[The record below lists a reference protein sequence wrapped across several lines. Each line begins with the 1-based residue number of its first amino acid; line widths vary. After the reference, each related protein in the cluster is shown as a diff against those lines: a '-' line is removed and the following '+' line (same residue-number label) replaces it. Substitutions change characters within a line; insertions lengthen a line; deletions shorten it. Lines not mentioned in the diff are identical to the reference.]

1 LLAYTAR
8 RAGVEAPLAE
18 ASDRVNKETNAS
30 LFKMVKHMVTKND
43 VVAVLGL
50 SYKPDTYIT
59 EESAGLYL
67 AQQLKQDGYKVVVHD
82 YGARPDIAPSVHE
95 FEHLDDPNVLQ
106 KREDVKLAV
115 ICCPWPQYRSV
126 KFAPGTKVLTPW
138 KL

>member
-1 LLAYTAR
+1 M
-8 RAGVEAPLAE
+8 P
-18 ASDRVNKETNAS
+18 D
-30 LFKMVKHMVTKND
+30 LFKTVQNLVTKKD
-43 VVAVLGL
+43 TVAVLGL

-67 AQQLKQDGYKVVVHD
+67 AQQLKRQGYKVVVHD

-95 FEHLDDPNVLQ
+95 FDHLDDPATLAQ
-106 KREDVKLAV
+106 RTDVKLAV
-115 ICCPWPQYRSV
+115 ICCPWPQYRSL